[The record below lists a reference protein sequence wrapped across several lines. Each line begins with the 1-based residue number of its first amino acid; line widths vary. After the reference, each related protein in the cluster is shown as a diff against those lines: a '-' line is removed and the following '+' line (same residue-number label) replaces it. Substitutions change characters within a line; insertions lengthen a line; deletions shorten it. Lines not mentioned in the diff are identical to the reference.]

1 MDYINI
7 DTRKITKITK
17 QLNELLANYQIYSQ
31 KLKAFH
37 WHVKGENFFELNVK
51 FDELYNENILKINE
65 IAERILTLKDDPYC
79 SLKEYRE
86 ISTIKEVQ
94 IFGSERNMIDEL
106 LLDINQLLQMEKSCI
121 KYAVEINDF
130 GTIEML
136 SRFIAYRE
144 KLSWMF
150 FRRLENYKLSTVI

>member
-7 DTRKITKITK
+7 ESRKITKITK

-37 WHVKGENFFELNVK
+37 WNVKGAHFFELQFK
-51 FDELYNENILKINE
+51 FDELYSDSIVKIDE
-65 IAERILTLKDDPYC
+65 IAERILTLKDNPYYT
-79 SLKEYRE
+79 LKEYKKK
-86 ISTIKEVQ
+86 STIKEVE
-94 IFGSERNMIDEL
+94 IFGSEQNMIDEL
-106 LLDINQLLQMEKSCI
+106 LLDINHLLKLERSCV
-121 KYAVEINDF
+121 KYAVEINDY

-136 SRFIAYRE
+136 SRFIVYRE

-150 FRRLENYKLSTVI
+150 FRRLENHKLSTI